1 MKMLVVLALLQA
13 TPAPPKI
20 EIVSVTGCLKE
31 ATPNNWT
38 LANATDPVPSSANA
52 PPAAEVPKTPPAGK
66 NQFRLIGV
74 SEFNLPQHRNHTV
87 IIKGLLIK
95 APPVSRVNMTSV
107 TMVAA
112 LCLESPCM
120 RQNPRADPPVRPY

>member
-1 MKMLVVLALLQA
+1 MLVVLALLQA
-13 TPAPPKI
+13 TPAPQKI

-95 APPVSRVNMTSV
+95 ATPVSRVNMTSV

-112 LCLESPCM
+112 SCPASP
-120 RQNPRADPPVRPY
+120 

>member
-1 MKMLVVLALLQA
+1 MKTSTHGGMIPAMKTIAFIAAVVLAVQ
-13 TPAPPKI
+13 TAPSPKV

-112 LCLESPCM
+112 SCP
-120 RQNPRADPPVRPY
+120 A

>member
-1 MKMLVVLALLQA
+1 MQMLVVLALLQA
-13 TPAPPKI
+13 TPAPKKI
-20 EIVSVTGCLKE
+20 DVVSVTGCLKE

-38 LANATDPVPSSANA
+38 LSNATDPVPSSANA
-52 PPAAEVPKTPPAGK
+52 PPAAEVPKTPPVGK

-95 APPVSRVNMTSV
+95 AEPVSRVNMTSV

-112 LCLESPCM
+112 TCPAA
-120 RQNPRADPPVRPY
+120 P

>member
-13 TPAPPKI
+13 TPAPQKI

-38 LANATDPVPSSANA
+38 VANATDPVPSSANA

-95 APPVSRVNMTSV
+95 ATPVSRVNMTSV
-107 TMVAA
+107 TLVAGSCPA
-112 LCLESPCM
+112 AP
-120 RQNPRADPPVRPY
+120 